1 MQGRNAE
8 PRLSGTRE
16 AAGRPSDDGGG
27 STRSDVRPA
36 HDTCCRGPGRSRPW
50 ALDRQCPT
58 RDATR
63 GLDLMEREDA
73 RCGGGERRT
82 RAEPGRQKSLLR
94 REDVDSWE
102 RGLRGERHP
111 GAGL

>member
-1 MQGRNAE
+1 M
-8 PRLSGTRE
+8 LSGAWQIQALGTR
-16 AAGRPSDDGGG
+16 PTVPD
-27 STRSDVRPA
+27 
-36 HDTCCRGPGRSRPW
+36 PGRHQRLGSHGEGGR
-50 ALDRQCPT
+50 ALW
-58 RDATR
+58 
-63 GLDLMEREDA
+63 
-73 RCGGGERRT
+73 GGGERRT